1 VEGEVRAGTASDAPA
16 RLSVDQWLELPED
29 QRCELV
35 EGEIIMSPSP
45 NLDHQRAVRDLLRA
59 LDDHARAH
67 GGEAFVAP
75 LGVRLSDDT
84 ALEPDLL
91 FVSSPDRYGPQI
103 VEGPPD
109 LVVEVSSP
117 STRRYDLLRKR
128 RLYERFGVP
137 EYWFIDLD
145 AERIEVYT
153 VGRDG
158 HDEAP
163 TLTGRGGTV
172 TSRAVPGLVV
182 TVDAVLPAGSEDD
195 DLRPDLDLD
204 PAPDGGD
211 RVTP

>member
-1 VEGEVRAGTASDAPA
+1 MSELPT

-35 EGEIIMSPSP
+35 EGEIVVSPSP
-45 NLDHQRAVRDLLRA
+45 SLDHQRAVGRLFRA
-59 LDDHARAH
+59 LDDHARAL

-91 FVSSPDRYGPQI
+91 FVSSSDRYGPRT

-128 RLYERFGVP
+128 RLYESFGVP
-137 EYWFIDLD
+137 EYWFVDLD
-145 AERIEVYT
+145 AERIEVYA

-158 HDEAP
+158 HYDAP
-163 TLTGRGGTV
+163 TLTGRGGSV
-172 TSRAVPGLVV
+172 TSRAVPGLAVAI
-182 TVDAVLPAGSEDD
+182 DEVLPSSSEDD
-195 DLRPDLDLD
+195 DLRPVEVQDGDDLL
-204 PAPDGGD
+204 
-211 RVTP
+211 R

>member
-1 VEGEVRAGTASDAPA
+1 VEGEVRAGVASGLPT

-35 EGEIIMSPSP
+35 EGEIVVSPSP
-45 NLDHQRAVRDLLRA
+45 SLDHQRAVGRLFRA

-91 FVSSPDRYGPQI
+91 FVSSPDRYGPRI

-117 STRRYDLLRKR
+117 STRRYDLIRKR

-137 EYWFIDLD
+137 EYWFVDLD

-153 VGRDG
+153 AERDER
-158 HDEAP
+158 DDPP

-172 TSRAVPGLVV
+172 TSRAVPGLAVA
-182 TVDAVLPAGSEDD
+182 VDTVLPADPDD
-195 DLRPDLDLD
+195 DPRPDDVLVR
-204 PAPDGGD
+204 PSDGD
-211 RVTP
+211 VTVTR